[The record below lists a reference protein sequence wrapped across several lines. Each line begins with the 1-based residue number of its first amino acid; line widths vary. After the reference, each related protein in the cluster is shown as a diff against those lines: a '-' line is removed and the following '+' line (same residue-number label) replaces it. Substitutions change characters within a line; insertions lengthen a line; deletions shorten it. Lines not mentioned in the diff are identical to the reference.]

1 MVVVVVVVVVYMIF
15 IEQPQRIRT
24 MVSPWLLTKMK
35 YLLGLNPGARD
46 EPLPPSRDNLVMK
59 MKYLL
64 SDEPPP
70 FRSMVGGPEEGGP
83 QVEGPTGVEEAPMGE
98 RPGPGLEPEPGT
110 EPGVEP
116 ESEAVLPPPPVN
128 TDCDDP
134 NNRDILAT
142 IFTEENGRVAKQCIT
157 RQDFVSARG

>member
-1 MVVVVVVVVVYMIF
+1 
-15 IEQPQRIRT
+15 

-35 YLLGLNPGARD
+35 YLLGLDPGARD
-46 EPLPPSRDNLVMK
+46 EPLPPSHDNLVMK

-83 QVEGPTGVEEAPMGE
+83 RVEGPTGVEEAPMGE
-98 RPGPGLEPEPGT
+98 RPGPGPEPGT
-110 EPGVEP
+110 GLDPGVEP
-116 ESEAVLPPPPVN
+116 ESVLPPPPVN

-134 NNRDILAT
+134 HNRDILAT
-142 IFTEENGRVAKQCIT
+142 SFTEENGRVAKQCIT